1 MKWDNVIKTISGAVG
16 AAVGFLYG
24 ETNGFFAAI
33 IALMAM
39 DYVTG
44 ILCAAASKT
53 LSSEIGYKGLV
64 KKLMI
69 LIIIAVAH
77 LVDTYIIGTGSALM
91 TAVILFFAANEG
103 ISILENAAKLG
114 LPVPKKL
121 TEVLEQLKDES
132 ENGDNDENTDKDN
145 KEEK

>member
-1 MKWDNVIKTISGAVG
+1 MKFDTIIKTVSGAVG
-16 AAVGFLYG
+16 AVIGFLYG
-24 ETNGFFAAI
+24 EITGLFIAI
-33 IALMAM
+33 IALMAL

-44 ILCAAASKT
+44 ILCGIAAKA
-53 LSSEIGYKGLV
+53 LSSEAGFRGLV

-69 LIIIAVAH
+69 LVIIAVGH

-114 LPVPKKL
+114 LPIPRKL
-121 TEVLEQLKDES
+121 RDILEQLKKED
-132 ENGDNDENTDKDN
+132 DNDDN
-145 KEEK
+145 Q